1 MAARR
6 FALVRARGLLRFPPM
21 VGGLCDAMVA
31 ISYDERRNQH
41 GTDAMSE
48 MWNEPRSVVG
58 ERRCGL
64 RQGRRALLLPRMR
77 REYRLHVERV
87 SVVATHGDGG
97 ELLGR
102 RHGRPGAAGGEAA
115 ADPEREAHRSATQAL
130 ESPAE
135 RAAHIKP
142 HEDRQPQRL
151 PVKLYCTDELVTI
164 AAPMPGLGPGDVA
177 VAVTPDRRLVIVGRL
192 CADQDE
198 SCGTLKQPQKQ
209 VLLDEWE
216 VGPYRRE
223 IELPKNVDAEH
234 ATLTYGNGIL
244 VIALPVASEMRPGR
258 LTLDRV
264 ATPVRGGR
272 VGAPNRQL
280 GGTSGRQRNARSG
293 AALVAGG
300 AAALYLLRRGAT
312 RSGLF
317 ALATG
322 GVAPALLDRARR
334 RSRARAEHD
343 ASDARKPIS
352 GGAAENPVD
361 EASVESFP
369 ASDPPSWTG
378 SHARAFE

>member
-1 MAARR
+1 
-6 FALVRARGLLRFPPM
+6 
-21 VGGLCDAMVA
+21 
-31 ISYDERRNQH
+31 
-41 GTDAMSE
+41 
-48 MWNEPRSVVG
+48 
-58 ERRCGL
+58 
-64 RQGRRALLLPRMR
+64 
-77 REYRLHVERV
+77 
-87 SVVATHGDGG
+87 
-97 ELLGR
+97 
-102 RHGRPGAAGGEAA
+102 
-115 ADPEREAHRSATQAL
+115 
-130 ESPAE
+130 
-135 RAAHIKP
+135 
-142 HEDRQPQRL
+142 
-151 PVKLYCTDELVTI
+151 
-164 AAPMPGLGPGDVA
+164 MPGLGPGDVA

-192 CADQDE
+192 CSDQDE